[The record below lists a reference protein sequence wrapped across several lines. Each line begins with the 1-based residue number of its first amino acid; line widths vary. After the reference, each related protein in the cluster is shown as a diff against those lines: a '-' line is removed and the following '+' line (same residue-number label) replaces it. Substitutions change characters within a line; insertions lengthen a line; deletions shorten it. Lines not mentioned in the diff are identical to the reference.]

1 VYLNSPGGSTFKLSQ
16 TDLEIKKESLQDGK
30 SGALTSNLENDALV
44 EIEVYDI
51 AGKMIEKVSDFKID
65 KGYQISNFNWKKYL
79 KAGIY
84 ILKIKGENIEKQ
96 EKFIVNEN

>member
-1 VYLNSPGGSTFKLSQ
+1 
-16 TDLEIKKESLQDGK
+16 LQDGK

-44 EIEVYDI
+44 QIEVYDI
-51 AGKMIEKVSDFKID
+51 AGKLIEKVSNFKIE
-65 KGYQISNFNWKKYL
+65 KGNQTSNFNWKKYL
-79 KAGIY
+79 KSGIY